1 MFASQ
6 NFRTLAY
13 SFFCLIY
20 FSSCSPSNL
29 QDYQKSGEVLL
40 DKIAKELSSIRKREQ
55 LDERKT
61 LLKKQFRKL
70 SSLMIEAANFQRKTG
85 QDPIEPLSFVYS
97 DRLYYEML
105 RVSEEV
111 DGAKLFFEE
120 LQHEMLDKLDVDL
133 RKNRK
138 KGRQLNLK

>member
-1 MFASQ
+1 
-6 NFRTLAY
+6 
-13 SFFCLIY
+13 
-20 FSSCSPSNL
+20 L